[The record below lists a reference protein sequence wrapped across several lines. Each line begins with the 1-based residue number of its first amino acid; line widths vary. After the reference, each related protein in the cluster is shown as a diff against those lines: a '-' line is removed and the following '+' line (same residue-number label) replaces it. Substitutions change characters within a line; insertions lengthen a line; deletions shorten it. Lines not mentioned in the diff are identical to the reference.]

1 MCSEVDHALLK
12 AHFQRGA
19 GWGCVPELVNSQPP
33 SLGAAGLL
41 PPAPE
46 AEKIQKN
53 LYLGMTYSVK
63 YKTDKEVK

>member
-1 MCSEVDHALLK
+1 MCSKVSHALWK
-12 AHFQRGA
+12 AHFQRVSW
-19 GWGCVPELVNSQPP
+19 WGCVPQLVNSQPP
-33 SLGAAGLL
+33 SLGAAELFH
-41 PPAPE
+41 PPE